1 MIISVLMVLS
11 LLPSTVFAASACAL
25 DGKLKI
31 SGIPAVGNTLS
42 ADFKEVKPAD
52 LSEDSVSYV
61 WSRMEDK
68 DDKEPE
74 GTEPG
79 EDLYRKGRGSGD
91 DNSPYSYRP

>member
-1 MIISVLMVLS
+1 MRDRRIAAVIMSVLMVLS

-68 DDKEPE
+68 DDKEP
-74 GTEPG
+74 
-79 EDLYRKGRGSGD
+79 R
-91 DNSPYSYRP
+91 N